1 MISFIIVNY
10 NSRKE
15 LKNCLEDL
23 CQINKAQKC
32 EVIIINNDA
41 KKLSLP
47 RYDFQDQII
56 HEVNQNIGYG
66 AANNIGLKY
75 ANNDIICFLNP
86 DTHSFCTDI
95 TNITKYLAT
104 EKTIIMPQIRTE
116 TGQSEPWSV
125 GENISLLRLLGNNV
139 GLYKKPW
146 LSKQKISASWVSGAA
161 LFTTAKL
168 MQKLNGFDEDFFLY
182 FEDVDL
188 CKRTTALGGKIYYLP
203 QFSVTHTGGVS
214 SKKSTK
220 KQKRCYYKSQD
231 LFFQKHLGAFQTFLL
246 RICRFLHIK

>member
-10 NSRKE
+10 NSRRE
-15 LKNCLEDL
+15 LKKCLDDL
-23 CQINKAQKC
+23 CQINEADRC
-32 EVIIINNDA
+32 EVIIINNDT

-47 RYDFQDQII
+47 QYNFQNQII

-75 ANNDIICFLNP
+75 INNEIVCFLNP
-86 DTHSFCTDI
+86 DTHSFCADI
-95 TNITKYLAT
+95 TIITKHLT
-104 EKTIIMPQIRTE
+104 DEKTIAMPQICTE
-116 TGQSEPWSV
+116 SGQSEPWSV

-146 LSKQKISASWVSGAA
+146 LSKQKISVSWVSGAA

-188 CKRTTALGGKIYYLP
+188 CKRATALGSKIYYLP
-203 QFSVTHTGGVS
+203 QFNIIHTGGIS

-231 LFFQKHLGAFQTFLL
+231 LFFQKHLGAFQTYLL